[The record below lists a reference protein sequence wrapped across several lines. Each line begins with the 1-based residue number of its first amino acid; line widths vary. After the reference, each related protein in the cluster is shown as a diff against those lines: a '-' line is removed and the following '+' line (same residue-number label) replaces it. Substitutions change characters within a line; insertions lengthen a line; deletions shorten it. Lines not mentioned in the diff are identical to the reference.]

1 MNCVATVIIGAGQNG
16 LAMSRELRLRGID
29 HVVLERGRIGNS
41 WREERWDGL
50 RLLSPN
56 WQNDLPGYPYRGSDP
71 EGYMS
76 ASDFAGYLEDVA
88 ASEAS
93 PVRTGVSVSR
103 VRPVDGGYQVET
115 NAGVISCRCV
125 VIATGACARARH
137 PLCAGDL
144 PAGIRQVTPL
154 TYKRPA
160 DLPEGGVLVVGA
172 SASGVQI
179 ARDLRLSGRAVSLA
193 VGAHTRMP
201 RTYRGGDIMFWMD
214 RLGLFDLAHDE
225 VDDLE
230 RVRRTPSMQL
240 MGDPEG
246 RSVDLNALQDI
257 DVEIAGRLAGI
268 ADGRAQFS
276 GSLANVCAAADLKLG
291 RLLDAVDDWI
301 ETQGFAELVAPP
313 DRPAPTRLPD
323 NPRLALDF
331 ARENVTSVVWAT
343 GYAPDHGFL
352 DLPVFDAKGR
362 IRHDGG
368 VVAPGLYV
376 MGLPFLRRRKSL
388 HIDGAGADAR
398 DLADH
403 LETHVGQRLAA

>member
-1 MNCVATVIIGAGQNG
+1 MDRVTTVVIGAGQNG

-29 HVVLERGRIGNS
+29 HVVLERGRIANS

-56 WQNDLPGYPYRGSDP
+56 WQNDLPGHPYNGSDH
-71 EGYMS
+71 EGYMT
-76 ASDFAGYLEDVA
+76 AEEFAAVLDRFAVD
-88 ASEAS
+88 EAV
-93 PVRTGVSVSR
+93 PVRTGVCVTR
-103 VRPVDGGYQVET
+103 IGADAEGYLVET
-115 NAGVISCRCV
+115 TAGEIGCESV
-125 VIATGACARARH
+125 VIATGACARPRL
-137 PLCAGDL
+137 PICAGDL
-144 PAGIRQVTPL
+144 PASVCQVTPL
-154 TYKRPA
+154 TYKRPS
-160 DLPEGGVLVVGA
+160 DLPAGGVLVVGA

-179 ARDLRLSGRAVSLA
+179 ARELRLDGRAVTLA
-193 VGAHTRMP
+193 VGAHTRLP
-201 RTYRGGDIMFWMD
+201 RSYRGGDIMFWMD
-214 RLGLFDLAHDE
+214 RLGLFDLSYTE

-240 MGDPEG
+240 MGDPAG

-257 DVEIAGRLAGI
+257 GVEITGRLAGI
-268 ADGRAQFS
+268 ADGRALFS

-291 RLLDAVDDWI
+291 RLLDSVDAWI
-301 ETQGFAELVAPP
+301 AAHGFDGLVAAP
-313 DRPAPTRLPD
+313 DRPEPTRLPAR
-323 NPRLALDF
+323 PRLALGF
-331 ARENVTSVVWAT
+331 GTQTVASVVWAT

-388 HIDGAGADAR
+388 HIDGAGSDAR

-403 LETHVGQRLAA
+403 LEARLAGRLAA